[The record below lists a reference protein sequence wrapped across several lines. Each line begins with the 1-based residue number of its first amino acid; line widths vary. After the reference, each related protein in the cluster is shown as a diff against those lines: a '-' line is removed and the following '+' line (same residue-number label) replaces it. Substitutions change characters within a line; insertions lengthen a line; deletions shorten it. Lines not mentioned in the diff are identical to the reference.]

1 MEPTTLYLIED
12 DAFLLDMYAQR
23 FSQAGFVVVPKSNP
37 TDALEH
43 LRAGDKPQILIT
55 DLVMPGIDGFQL
67 LEAVRTENLAP
78 GAVIVVLSNLGED
91 EDIDR
96 AVKLGALGYIVK
108 ATSTPSEVVSRVTQ
122 VYKEAQAHNMAQPQQ
137 Q

>member
-1 MEPTTLYLIED
+1 MEPVTLFLVED

-23 FSQAGFVVVPKSNP
+23 FTQSGYRVVPKSNP
-37 TDALEH
+37 VDALEH
-43 LRAGDKPQILIT
+43 LRAGEKPGILVT

-67 LEAVRTENLAP
+67 LETIRKENLAP
-78 GAVIVVLSNLGED
+78 NVVIVVLSNLGED

-108 ATSTPSEVVSRVTQ
+108 ATSTPSEVVSRVAQ
-122 VYKEAQAHNMAQPQQ
+122 IYKEVHDRQVAQQ
-137 Q
+137 